1 MNNFVITIA
10 RGFGSGGKEIAT
22 KLGERLGIPCYE
34 RQILTL
40 ASDKSGIDESLFVDS
55 DEKLRSNKVA
65 KLLHKIPFSNVL
77 EPHEKAFVSDT
88 NLFNIQ
94 AEIIRELARTESC
107 IIVGKCAD
115 FVLKDSFDNRYHV
128 YKKNVF
134 NSEVGIGYIGSC
146 EIKNDKY
153 LFQGEKFDTPE
164 ELCEAFKEHANTL
177 PFPIALFDQSLRQS
191 SQLAGIFDYYLKTV
205 LGFSDLDSKNYFL
218 AKGCGY
224 CKTIGETKL
233 EIHVLSD
240 IVINSSVNDKITI
253 FYKYHNFFLK
263 ILTEGFN
270 FKIPFPTLS
279 EVS

>member
-115 FVLKDSFDNRYHV
+115 FVLKDFDNVISIYIEAPRAACVKSVMSKMYISEERANHLI
-128 YKKNVF
+128 KKT
-134 NSEVGIGYIGSC
+134 
-146 EIKNDKY
+146 DKY
-153 LFQGEKFDTPE
+153 R
-164 ELCEAFKEHANTL
+164 A
-177 PFPIALFDQSLRQS
+177 
-191 SQLAGIFDYYLKTV
+191 DYYNFYTGGNYWTNPVNYDMTLN
-205 LGFSDLDSKNYFL
+205 SDR
-218 AKGCGY
+218 
-224 CKTIGETKL
+224 IGR
-233 EIHVLSD
+233 
-240 IVINSSVNDKITI
+240 DK
-253 FYKYHNFFLK
+253 
-263 ILTEGFN
+263 
-270 FKIPFPTLS
+270 
-279 EVS
+279 